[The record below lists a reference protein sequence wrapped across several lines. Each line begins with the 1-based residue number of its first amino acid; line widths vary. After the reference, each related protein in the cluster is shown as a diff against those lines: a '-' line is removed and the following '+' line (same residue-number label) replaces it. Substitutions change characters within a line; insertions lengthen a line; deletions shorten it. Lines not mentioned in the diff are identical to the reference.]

1 LHGPLEIET
10 LAEHAPIE
18 RFLRRSAA
26 AQIYA
31 LADLDPAFWPDT
43 RWFATHGS
51 DGEIDAFCL
60 VLEKLALPIVY
71 AVAPP
76 RDRATLDLVHALVP
90 QLPRRFFVNFPYG
103 SAGDFSST
111 HEIAAHGEY
120 LKMSLADPSA
130 LDAFERPG
138 IERLGPQHLAEID
151 EFYTKRAFR
160 DDERRGFF
168 APYML
173 DMFPWFG
180 VREHGELVSL
190 AGVHVFSQQFGVA
203 ALGNVATAPAR
214 RGRGL
219 ARAVCARLARELS
232 ARVPLV
238 GLNVAAKN
246 VAAIRCYHSLGF
258 RAVMRYEE
266 AVLTLRENAL

>member
-1 LHGPLEIET
+1 VTPLQIET

-43 RWFATHGS
+43 RWFATHGR

-60 VLEKLALPIVY
+60 VLEKLSLPIVY

-103 SAGDFSST
+103 CAGDFAGT
-111 HEIAAHGEY
+111 HDVSAHGEY
-120 LKMSLADPSA
+120 LKMSLADRGA
-130 LDAFERPG
+130 LAAFERPG
-138 IERLGPQHLAEID
+138 IERLGPQHTVEI
-151 EFYTKRAFR
+151 EKFLGERAYR
-160 DDERRGFF
+160 DDETHGFY

-173 DMFPWFG
+173 ELFPWFG
-180 VREHGELVSL
+180 IREHGELVSL
-190 AGVHVFSQQFGVA
+190 AGVHVFSQCFGVA

-219 ARAVCARLARELS
+219 ARAVCARLARELA

-246 VAAIRCYHSLGF
+246 VAAIRCYHALGF
-258 RAVMRYEE
+258 RAVLRYEE
-266 AVLTLRENAL
+266 AVLTLREPAA